1 MIAYASRTGTK
12 STLEKMRASGWRILI
27 VAGAALRPEGMRY
40 ALDNGAWS
48 CHLQGEAFHSTKF
61 NQALEAVGS
70 GADWIV
76 LPDIVGGGLKSLELS
91 LGWLDRVASFG
102 LPLLAVQ
109 DGMKLGD
116 VAPLVGAGL
125 GIFLGGSTDWK
136 LGTMREWGTLAREK
150 NAYFHVARVNSAKRI
165 VLCCDAGADSFDGTS
180 VTRFGC
186 THRLLDL
193 ALRQGYLFPKGLEQ

>member
-1 MIAYASRTGTK
+1 
-12 STLEKMRASGWRILI
+12 
-27 VAGAALRPEGMRY
+27 MRY

-48 CHLQGEAFHSTKF
+48 CHLQGHPFHSSKF
-61 NQALEAVGS
+61 NRALEAVGS

-91 LGWLDRVASFG
+91 LGWLDRVSYFG

-109 DGMKLGD
+109 DGMRVRD

-136 LGTMREWGTLAREK
+136 LGTMRQWGTLAREK
-150 NAYFHVARVNSAKRI
+150 NAYFHVARVNSKKRI
-165 VLCCDAGADSFDGTS
+165 DLCQDAGAHSFDGTS
-180 VTRFGC
+180 VSRFGK
-186 THRLLDL
+186 TLRPLDL
-193 ALRQGYLFPKGLEQ
+193 ARRQLSLFGNLQ